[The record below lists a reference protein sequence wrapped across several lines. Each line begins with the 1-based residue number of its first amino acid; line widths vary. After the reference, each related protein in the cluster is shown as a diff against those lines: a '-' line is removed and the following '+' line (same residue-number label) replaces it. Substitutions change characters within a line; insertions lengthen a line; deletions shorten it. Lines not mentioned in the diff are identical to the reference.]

1 MTDTDTIFTRAPGIV
16 VRDTGEDYVL
26 VPVTNNIADMKSVYT
41 LNNTGA
47 FIWNRLDGT
56 KTVKDIAAEV
66 EQEFDVDADTALKD
80 ALAFFRDMKEYLIVI
95 E

>member
-1 MTDTDTIFTRAPGIV
+1 MINHTTIFSRAPGIV
-16 VRDTGEDYVL
+16 VRDTGNDYVL

-41 LNNTGA
+41 LNSTGA

-66 EQEFDVDADTALKD
+66 EQEFDVDAATALKD
-80 ALAFFRDMKEYLIVI
+80 ALTFFHDMKEYLIVI